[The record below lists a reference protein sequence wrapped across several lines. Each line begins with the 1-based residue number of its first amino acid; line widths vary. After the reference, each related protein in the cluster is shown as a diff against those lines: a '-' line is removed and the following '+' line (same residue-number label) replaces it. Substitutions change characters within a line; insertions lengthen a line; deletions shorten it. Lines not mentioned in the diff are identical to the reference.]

1 MSAETLLVPL
11 VIVVIFAA
19 LALVAVVF
27 DSRSGAEESAVGP
40 PQDPRP
46 ADESETWYFLRFEP
60 GDASSDLSR
69 P

>member
-19 LALVAVVF
+19 LALFAVVLH
-27 DSRSGAEESAVGP
+27 SKSGAEDPAVGP
-40 PQDPRP
+40 PADSSP
-46 ADESETWYFLRFEP
+46 ADESETWYFLKFEP
-60 GDASSDLSR
+60 RESSSDLSH

>member
-19 LALVAVVF
+19 LALFAVVF
-27 DSRSGAEESAVGP
+27 QSKSSPEDPAAES
-40 PQDPRP
+40 P
-46 ADESETWYFLRFEP
+46 ADASPAEESETWYFLRFEP
-60 GDASSDLSR
+60 GEASSDLSR

>member
-19 LALVAVVF
+19 LALFAVVF
-27 DSRSGAEESAVGP
+27 DSRSGAEDSAVAP
-40 PQDPRP
+40 PPDPRA
-46 ADESETWYFLRFEP
+46 ADESETWYFLKFEP
-60 GDASSDLSR
+60 GEGSSDLSR

>member
-19 LALVAVVF
+19 LALFAVVF
-27 DSRSGAEESAVGP
+27 QSKSGGEDPAVGS
-40 PQDPRP
+40 P
-46 ADESETWYFLRFEP
+46 ADPPAADGSETWYFLRFEP
-60 GDASSDLSR
+60 GESSSDLSH